1 MISQENKREF
11 VFATSVLLD
20 YIFNI
25 TNKRITMEKIEETK
39 KQKIKINMKMKE

>member
-11 VFATSVLLD
+11 VFVTSVLLD

-25 TNKRITMEKIEETK
+25 TSKRIIMEKIEETK
-39 KQKIKINMKMKE
+39 KQKIKINMKMQE

>member
-25 TNKRITMEKIEETK
+25 MNKRIIMEKVEETEK
-39 KQKIKINMKMKE
+39 NKRN